1 PVATPADRPSATW
14 PPASEDD
21 EATLLARFDR
31 DDLASTQIESMVP
44 AAVTAATS
52 DAWAEPVAPPE
63 APMSV
68 WPPPQD
74 EPSQEED
81 PPEEYDDE
89 PEAPAPSPRNNLL
102 IYGLVGVIV
111 FTLVFTVGLGVLFM
125 GPLKEALQ
133 GKGLNIPTDEASEE
147 PAQGEPDAG
156 EPTDPKP
163 TEPKPA
169 EPKVDEAPAGPH
181 IAFRSLAEGTR
192 KLNVNCGAASG
203 KGAEVAYVEVA
214 KAEKCA
220 VTAILEKGRLQAV
233 ITDAKEGEY
242 RCFEGGESRCV
253 R

>member
-1 PVATPADRPSATW
+1 
-14 PPASEDD
+14 D
-21 EATLLARFDR
+21 E
-31 DDLASTQIESMVP
+31 
-44 AAVTAATS
+44 
-52 DAWAEPVAPPE
+52 
-63 APMSV
+63 
-68 WPPPQD
+68 
-74 EPSQEED
+74 
-81 PPEEYDDE
+81 E
-89 PEAPAPSPRNNLL
+89 PEASAPSPRNNLL

-125 GPLKEALQ
+125 GPLKAALQ
-133 GKGLNIPTDEASEE
+133 GKGLTGPATDAVEE
-147 PAQGEPDAG
+147 PASGDPAEAKPDEG
-156 EPTDPKP
+156 EPTEP

-169 EPKVDEAPAGPH
+169 EPKVEAAPEGPH
-181 IAFRSLAEGTR
+181 ITFRSLAEGTR

-203 KGAEVAYVEVA
+203 KGAEVAHVEVA

>member
-1 PVATPADRPSATW
+1 VATPADHPSSTW

-31 DDLASTQIESMVP
+31 DDLASTQIESVIP
-44 AAVTAATS
+44 AAVSAASS
-52 DAWAEPVAPPE
+52 DAWAEPASPP
-63 APMSV
+63 ASPMSV

-74 EPSQEED
+74 DPAPEED
-81 PPEEYDDE
+81 PPADDDQDEYDDE
-89 PEAPAPSPRNNLL
+89 PEAPAPRPRNNLL

-133 GKGLNIPTDEASEE
+133 GKGITIPAGDAVEE
-147 PAQGEPDAG
+147 PVE
-156 EPTDPKP
+156 E
-163 TEPKPA
+163 PA
-169 EPKVDEAPAGPH
+169 EPKPDEPKPEEPKVEAAPAGPH
-181 IAFRSLAEGTR
+181 ITFRSLAEGTR
-192 KLNVNCGAASG
+192 KLNVNCGASSG